1 VDQFDLPGCIC
12 KDCSTINGVE
22 GKVLFSHLSDDT
34 NFGPEKANVKSVNG
48 MVAKWNAVK
57 NRAANPVY

>member
-1 VDQFDLPGCIC
+1 
-12 KDCSTINGVE
+12 
-22 GKVLFSHLSDDT
+22 VLFSHLSDDT

-57 NRAANPVY
+57 NRAANPVYKFSAFHRLRNVCSQIFTL